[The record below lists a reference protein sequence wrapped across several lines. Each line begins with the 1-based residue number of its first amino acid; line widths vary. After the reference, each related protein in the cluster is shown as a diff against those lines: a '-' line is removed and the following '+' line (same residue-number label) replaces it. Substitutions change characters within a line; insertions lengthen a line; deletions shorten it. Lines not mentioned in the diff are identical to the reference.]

1 MSLQNQSSTEQAEL
15 LAQLRSPDPDQ
26 RQLALIALEE
36 VVDGRAVEA
45 LIGSTRDEDAT
56 VRRLAIERLEDLGDG
71 RAAAALVEALEDG
84 DETVRLAAARALR
97 ELRSE
102 TAVGPLLEAVSHPS
116 ALVRQ
121 AAIVALR
128 DLRDERGSRHL
139 EFALADVDPGV
150 RREAVISLAH
160 LRRRDSLPALRA
172 RQEDPDAQVRR
183 LVVGALAALAGTGA
197 DEPAAALA
205 LISDAGSRALRDE
218 DWQVRREG
226 AIVLG
231 RAGAVDTLPA
241 LRARLGDAHWQVSK
255 EAAAAL
261 GKIGVRSPEICAELG
276 RLLDSPIPDVRK
288 AAAASLGDLGGADTV
303 GALAALERD
312 PDSDVRKTSLRAL
325 AALRARLASGGR
337 DAN

>member
-1 MSLQNQSSTEQAEL
+1 
-15 LAQLRSPDPDQ
+15 
-26 RQLALIALEE
+26 

-45 LIGSTRDEDAT
+45 LIGSTRDDDAT

-71 RAAAALVEALEDG
+71 RAAPALVAALEDG

-102 TAVGPLLEAVSHPS
+102 EAVGPLLAAVSHPS
-116 ALVRQ
+116 PVVRQ

-128 DLRDERGSRHL
+128 DLRDDRSSSQL
-139 EFALADVDPGV
+139 ELALADVDPGV

-183 LVVGALAALAGTGA
+183 LVVGALAALAGSGG
-197 DEPAAALA
+197 PGQAASA
-205 LISDAGSRALRDE
+205 LITEAGSRALADE

-231 RAGAVDTLPA
+231 RAGAPDALPA

-255 EAAAAL
+255 EAATAIGKL
-261 GKIGVRSPEICAELG
+261 GVGSPEICADLR
-276 RLLDSPIPDVRK
+276 RLLDSPIPDLRK
-288 AAAASLGDLGGADTV
+288 AAAASLGDLGGADTTA
-303 GALAALERD
+303 ALAALERD
-312 PDSDVRKTSLRAL
+312 PDSDVRKTSQRAL
-325 AALRARLASGGR
+325 ATLRARLAGAAR